1 MRTYW
6 GIGIFLGLSLSLF
19 HGTAAFSKDLT
30 LDSLIRMG
38 IRNNPD
44 LLVSK
49 LEGEV
54 TASDT
59 LAAVVFNNP
68 TLGFEAGYNVTDP
81 GKPKASVR
89 LSQEFRPGLR
99 SSRSQVSQATLAA
112 TRQSQRSRELEIAME
127 IRSVYFTWQIL
138 NHKKAL
144 QREVEKRWES
154 LSRIASAKV
163 QEGRISQVDEAQ
175 SQLNRVRAS
184 QKAKE
189 FQTEME
195 AVKRRLAYLTGRMDD
210 HDSIAAYAIE
220 NHPEILP
227 LDSLSKW
234 ALCENADLK
243 ALDLDIETQKRK
255 LDLEKSLRNPP
266 LTFSVGYDKETDGN
280 NVVGGGL
287 EIPIPFFNRNQ
298 AGLAKS
304 RVELRWAEARRAA
317 LAARLKT
324 EISELHIRLTRL
336 AERYQTYQKEIRALS
351 GRQLDLSEKGFLQG
365 KLGIF
370 DLSRV
375 QEEFVS
381 QEQDALDILDAYYDQ
396 WNRLGKAVGG
406 RTW

>member
-6 GIGIFLGLSLSLF
+6 GIWIFPALF
-19 HGTAAFSKDLT
+19 SCTVAFSQGLT

-59 LAAVVFNNP
+59 LAAAVFNNP

-81 GKPKASVR
+81 SKPKASVR
-89 LSQEFRPGLR
+89 LSKEFQPGLR
-99 SSRSQVSQATLAA
+99 ANRSQVSKATLAA
-112 TRQSQRSRELEIAME
+112 TSQSQKSRELEIALE
-127 IRSVYFTWQIL
+127 IRSAYFKWQIL
-138 NHKKAL
+138 SHKKAL
-144 QREVEKRWES
+144 QKEVEKRWET

-163 QEGRISQVDEAQ
+163 QEGRLSQVDEAQ
-175 SQLNRVRAS
+175 AQLNRAKAS
-184 QKAKE
+184 QKAME

-195 AVKRRLAYLTGRMDD
+195 SVEKLLAYLTGMEN
-210 HDSIAAYAIE
+210 HDSIAIYSIE
-220 NHPEILP
+220 IPPEVLP

-234 ALCENADLK
+234 ALGENADLK
-243 ALDLDIETQKRK
+243 TLNLDIETQKRK

-266 LTFSVGYDKETDGN
+266 LTFSIGYDKETDGT

-287 EIPIPFFNRNQ
+287 EFPVPFFNRNQ
-298 AGLAKS
+298 VGLAKS
-304 RVELRWAEARRAA
+304 RAEMRLAESRRAA
-317 LAARLKT
+317 SEARLKT
-324 EISELHIRLTRL
+324 EIAELYARLTRL
-336 AERYQTYQKEIRALS
+336 GERYQTYQKEIRALS

-406 RTW
+406 KTW